1 MERKRWYVLDYKLG
15 QKKPQEKK
23 SRRNREGKSS
33 KANTSTFAASV
44 SDPTESLSAE
54 EEEEDET
61 AKFEWQFEYVDENG
75 QLVTMIIPEE
85 DRTSSE
91 ESDEDQ
97 RTPAATPTRRAEV
110 EEPIATPEVLRARR
124 AEGLATVQEEEACPT
139 LIDEKGN
146 EEKQATPEAG
156 ATGLG
161 KMTAAEA
168 LKTGNVDLPVERI
181 NSALLVKGHTLIV
194 YGGLREVDGIDGSG
208 GARCGRLQYGDREVT
223 FDDCWSLD
231 LRQRTKWTCLLKGT
245 MSEQKWMGE
254 SWSGEE
260 LGWDIRAGS
269 DDELSDDDEGEE
281 GDGDFDA
288 ADWSSS
294 GESSDEDEEVEEA
307 EQLQQQQ
314 QQEKKKKASSRKSAK
329 LRERMEDIRSQWD
342 LKEEYTPRLEE
353 SLRDFTKRT
362 MDHWAEVQ
370 EAKMIEEAGDMDNA
384 ELRRA
389 IMDRKEVRRLAFSL
403 AEERFNEVRDV
414 LVELKEMEEE
424 QAACEEDDDT
434 HHHHHHHHKHK
445 SGKSGSK
452 MEKRDG
458 SQYRSGPTAEQGVV
472 FYLRTA
478 HWMIPELRGV
488 NAEKLL
494 QIIASTSSST
504 LTQSEYVYLTVALN
518 RASKAASRPRSGEW
532 EDTVGE
538 WLRNH
543 AGRMPVRQT
552 TLTMNALARAGAG
565 DSCGWIGE
573 SLKALLDHTGDL
585 VAQDLSLALNA
596 AAKVLADENKRPAGG
611 VPEEVLS
618 LCEEVLCRALPRLA
632 KDLAPQGF
640 ANVLHACAK
649 LKIRPST
656 LIVVEK
662 FCIGPLL
669 RGSDSANPLLGM
681 NRQELSLLIYSL
693 SRLFPPSNGSV
704 RAVFEF
710 AAPIVT
716 SNESLKGM
724 QVSELVMI
732 LHSFEKANFIPEDG
746 IIKRLSYFTAPVV
759 DKMSIAELA
768 NVGKFFVGCGAPDY
782 SFLMECSRRLRCM
795 PEHQL
800 RSAQNLSLLMGIY
813 AKALVRDA
821 PLVCGVLLAA
831 FMSCKNPD
839 PPSVA
844 RTLLAISRLD
854 LVRNIDKS
862 HRQNLLRLA
871 RRSLAS
877 SDQHSLVCLA
887 YALCTPGWDIGIGLV
902 HDALLLAAEPLVLH
916 KPTFGPQ
923 LAVAMQVAG
932 ITASELT
939 LRRLRS
945 LAWLWDASSDV
956 SRSGEGLDALRLSA
970 VQEEVTLTVQRVLVD
985 DGGATLEREAL
996 VNGIWGC
1003 DLLLKSSS
1011 HG

>member
-1 MERKRWYVLDYKLG
+1 LG

-44 SDPTESLSAE
+44 SVPHLGGACEPHFSAFPKDPTESLSA

-75 QLVTMIIPEE
+75 HSVTMIIPEE

-97 RTPAATPTRRAEV
+97 RTPAATPTGRAEV

-139 LIDEKGN
+139 LIDEKGS

-156 ATGLG
+156 ATGVG

-194 YGGLREVDGIDGSG
+194 YGGLRE
-208 GARCGRLQYGDREVT
+208 YGDREVT

-281 GDGDFDA
+281 GDGDLDD

-294 GESSDEDEEVEEA
+294 GESSDEDEEEVEEA
-307 EQLQQQQ
+307 EQI
-314 QQEKKKKASSRKSAK
+314 QQEKKKASRKSAK

-353 SLRDFTKRT
+353 SLRDFAKRT

-370 EAKMIEEAGDMDNA
+370 EAKMIEEAKGSGDMDNA

-403 AEERFNEVRDV
+403 AEERYNEVRDV

-424 QAACEEDDDT
+424 QA
-434 HHHHHHHHKHK
+434 
-445 SGKSGSK
+445 
-452 MEKRDG
+452 
-458 SQYRSGPTAEQGVV
+458 GVV
-472 FYLRTA
+472 FHLRTA

-488 NAEKLL
+488 HVEKLL

-543 AGRMPVRQT
+543 AGRMPVRQA
-552 TLTMNALARAGAG
+552 TLTMNALARAGSG

-573 SLKALLDHTGDL
+573 SLKALLEHTGDL

-632 KDLAPQGF
+632 KDLSPQGF
-640 ANVLHACAK
+640 ANL
-649 LKIRPST
+649 
-656 LIVVEK
+656 
-662 FCIGPLL
+662 
-669 RGSDSANPLLGM
+669 
-681 NRQELSLLIYSL
+681 
-693 SRLFPPSNGSV
+693 
-704 RAVFEF
+704 
-710 AAPIVT
+710 
-716 SNESLKGM
+716 
-724 QVSELVMI
+724 
-732 LHSFEKANFIPEDG
+732 
-746 IIKRLSYFTAPVV
+746 
-759 DKMSIAELA
+759 
-768 NVGKFFVGCGAPDY
+768 
-782 SFLMECSRRLRCM
+782 
-795 PEHQL
+795 
-800 RSAQNLSLLMGIY
+800 
-813 AKALVRDA
+813 
-821 PLVCGVLLAA
+821 
-831 FMSCKNPD
+831 
-839 PPSVA
+839 
-844 RTLLAISRLD
+844 
-854 LVRNIDKS
+854 
-862 HRQNLLRLA
+862 
-871 RRSLAS
+871 
-877 SDQHSLVCLA
+877 
-887 YALCTPGWDIGIGLV
+887 
-902 HDALLLAAEPLVLH
+902 
-916 KPTFGPQ
+916 
-923 LAVAMQVAG
+923 
-932 ITASELT
+932 
-939 LRRLRS
+939 
-945 LAWLWDASSDV
+945 
-956 SRSGEGLDALRLSA
+956 
-970 VQEEVTLTVQRVLVD
+970 
-985 DGGATLEREAL
+985 
-996 VNGIWGC
+996 
-1003 DLLLKSSS
+1003 
-1011 HG
+1011 